1 MVECICLMLGCE
13 CIMCYLGI
21 VLCGML
27 CSVCTVV
34 HCWDGDGDDGVSSLC
49 LTVGVLCGVR
59 ADFTMSPSMK

>member
-1 MVECICLMLGCE
+1 
-13 CIMCYLGI
+13 MCYLGI